1 MEQKDIENII
11 YTKGIQLST
20 IFSKAVFYYMTLAK
34 YQIYDNIFANNKREQ
49 TYYLIR
55 DMLLEYLPITKI
67 NDNETYNAYSTDNFA
82 DEEALLTALKAD
94 LTKAATALYVVPG
107 VDSDLADASAKA
119 VPEIVKSAPQS
130 GIYGRITKFYTI
142 PNGGIGVKY
151 QIIRV

>member
-1 MEQKDIENII
+1 MSNSNILELADAHNRFKSPLGIEN
-11 YTKGIQLST
+11 
-20 IFSKAVFYYMTLAK
+20 
-34 YQIYDNIFANNKREQ
+34 
-49 TYYLIR
+49 
-55 DMLLEYLPITKI
+55 
-67 NDNETYNAYSTDNFA
+67 
-82 DEEALLTALKAD
+82 EEALLNALKAD

-151 QIIRV
+151 QMIRI